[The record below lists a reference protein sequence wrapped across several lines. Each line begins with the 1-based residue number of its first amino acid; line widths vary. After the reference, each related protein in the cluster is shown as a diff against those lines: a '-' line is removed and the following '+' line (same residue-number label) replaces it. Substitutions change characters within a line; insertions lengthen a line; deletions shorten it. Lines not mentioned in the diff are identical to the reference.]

1 MIMTTKGK
9 TNSARIAQS
18 FLFALFCGLLIL
30 TASSGNVLAQSTDR
44 DNPTPLAANE
54 VKGYAPGKKVE
65 YYFTFLAGPGD
76 LVITIDSGA
85 KGSFSEFRAELFDM
99 DAERLAV
106 VQVLPYPGETS
117 RRVGRA
123 TFGAQQPVLLRLTL
137 DKEAAQYMARIGG
150 AAQFAGTDAA
160 FSTETPSA
168 NATTQPATDTAVTTP
183 PITST
188 TETSTPPVTDAAT
201 TTATPT
207 VGKVSGLKKFWFK
220 LSATGEIMGL
230 AGIGSLRLEMK
241 DGTAQDISLGKI
253 KKVLVGDATSAPTD
267 GSNITP
273 SGEDRSS
280 GWQRFWLKLGTAGD
294 FTGLSGR
301 PLRLEMKDGTVQ
313 EFSPAKLNKVSL
325 KK

>member
-1 MIMTTKGK
+1 MTTKGE
-9 TNSARIAQS
+9 TNRTRISQS
-18 FLFALFCGLLIL
+18 FLFACGLLML
-30 TASSGNVLAQSTDR
+30 TALSGNVLAQSTDR
-44 DNPTPLAANE
+44 DNPTPLATNE

-76 LVITIDSGA
+76 VVITIDSGA

-106 VQVLPYPGETS
+106 VQVLPYPGETA

-150 AAQFAGTDAA
+150 AGQFAGADAS
-160 FSTETPSA
+160 FSTDTPQA
-168 NATTQPATDTAVTTP
+168 NTTTQPATDTPATTP
-183 PITST
+183 PVS
-188 TETSTPPVTDAAT
+188 TETSQPPATDAAT
-201 TTATPT
+201 TAASPAN
-207 VGKVSGLKKFWFK
+207 GKISGLKKFWLK
-220 LSATGEIMGL
+220 LSTAGEIMGL
-230 AGIGSLRLEMK
+230 AGIGSLHLEMK

-253 KKVLVGDATSAPTD
+253 KKVMVGEATSTPTD
-267 GSNITP
+267 GSNLTP
-273 SGEDRSS
+273 SGEDKST
-280 GWQRFWLKLGTAGD
+280 GWQRFWLKLGSTGD

-301 PLRLEMKDGTVQ
+301 PLRLEMKDGTTQ
-313 EFSPAKLNKVSL
+313 EFSPAKLKKVSL